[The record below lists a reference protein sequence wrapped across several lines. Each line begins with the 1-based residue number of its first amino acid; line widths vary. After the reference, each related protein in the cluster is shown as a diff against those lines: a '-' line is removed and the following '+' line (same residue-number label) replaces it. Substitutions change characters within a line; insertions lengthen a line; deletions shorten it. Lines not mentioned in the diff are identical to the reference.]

1 MSIIKPV
8 TLQKIVAHDFRYDP
22 RSCNC
27 KISNTNGSF
36 PPERWVYGIYCCNHC
51 LASPAGVVMQLGLI
65 SFCQD
70 SGRYSGVD
78 NVVVICYVFGEY
90 TALAGQ
96 TTTENPISQNSIRTH
111 KTQQHIRPTCFNLEY
126 IDYRS

>member
-1 MSIIKPV
+1 MTFGTTLVVATAKYLTQMAVSPRRGGFMEFTAV
-8 TLQKIVAHDFRYDP
+8 TIVLHP
-22 RSCNC
+22 
-27 KISNTNGSF
+27 
-36 PPERWVYGIYCCNHC
+36 
-51 LASPAGVVMQLGLI
+51 PAGVVMQLGLI

-111 KTQQHIRPTCFNLEY
+111 KTQQHIRPMCFNLEY